1 MRKSILVMLCALL
14 LAAGAAEGSGPK
26 AGDLHGDDVI
36 ATAADGTV
44 FTAAMI
50 DSMLATSPQSVRNAF
65 KKIGLVWHGDRRYL
79 SFAELAAYCAP
90 VLWFSPDEPLLDR
103 AAGLEIR
110 MPTFFPFEAGVD
122 SPVVYYRVREIQ
134 EARDNSEPSPVL
146 ADVDSLRNDTTIDL
160 KQVGGI
166 DLDFFFFY
174 PSEEGLGAHKYDV
187 ESVQMKLVVVHPP
200 KYPELGYW
208 LTVQKITAK
217 AHGVLW
223 YDNNLVVDRHTH
235 FPVHLLVEEGKH
247 ATCTDKNG
255 DGHYTPAYDVNMRV
269 NDAWGVRD
277 VMSSGSLY
285 TGGYQ
290 GWMTKPRHAKHRVLP
305 PLPEDS
311 PHRAEYEVDG
321 VYAPDNAVYQLRP
334 FPRLA
339 PALAYDPA
347 LKRFVD
353 KGDQNWP
360 QVETYSGLKQF
371 AQWSDSE
378 SFVKSISAS
387 YRYDGQSGM
396 SVVFPLLVVK
406 NVSDPIAG
414 GWLVNRVYFK
424 DRGLRDASWN
434 LLYTSSA
441 SRWLDGYF
449 TFGWEWDD
457 NGTSTTT
464 YTMSEVGVKLRFNLG
479 ASPLKFLGKLT
490 DFWGVR
496 VGLKYLGLWDVKHLG
511 YAMEIGAGSF

>member
-1 MRKSILVMLCALL
+1 MRVPFIAILCTLF
-14 LAAGAAEGSGPK
+14 LAAGESEGSGPK
-26 AGDLHGDDVI
+26 LGDIHGEDII
-36 ATAADGTV
+36 ATTADGTV
-44 FTAAMI
+44 YTAAMI
-50 DSMLATSPQSVRNAF
+50 DSLLWDAPKSVRNAF
-65 KKIGLVWHGDRRYL
+65 KKIGLVWHGDRRYMG
-79 SFAELAAYCAP
+79 FAELAAYCAP
-90 VLWFSPDEPLLDR
+90 VLWFSPDEPLLDGDSGR
-103 AAGLEIR
+103 QIR
-110 MPTFFPFEAGVD
+110 QPTFFPFEPGVD
-122 SPVVYYRVREIQ
+122 SPVVYYRVRGIQ
-134 EARDNSEPSPVL
+134 EAKDNPEPTPVL
-146 ADVDSLRNDTTIDL
+146 VDVDSLRRDTAIDL
-160 KQVGGI
+160 KQVAGI

-174 PSEEGLGAHKYDV
+174 PSEEGLGAHRYDV
-187 ESVQMKLVVVHPP
+187 ESVEMKLMVVHP
-200 KYPELGYW
+200 KRYPELGYW
-208 LTVQKITAK
+208 VTVQKITAK

-223 YDNNLVVDRHTH
+223 YDNNLEVDRHTL

-277 VMSSGSLY
+277 VMASGSLY

-290 GWMTKPRHAKHRVLP
+290 GWMTKPRHERHRVLP
-305 PLPEDS
+305 PLPLDS
-311 PHRAEYEVDG
+311 PLREQFVVDG
-321 VYAPDNAVYQLRP
+321 TYAPANSVYELRP

-339 PALAYDPA
+339 PALAHDPA

-353 KGDQNWP
+353 KGDEDWP
-360 QVETYSGLKQF
+360 RVEQYNGIKQF
-371 AQWSDSE
+371 AQWADSE
-378 SFVKSISAS
+378 SFVKSVSVA
-387 YRYDGQSGM
+387 YRYDGESGM

-406 NVSDPIAG
+406 NVADPIAG

-424 DRGLRDASWN
+424 DRGFRDASWN

-449 TFGWEWDD
+449 TFGWEFDD
-457 NGTSTTT
+457 DGTSTTT

-479 ASPLKFLGKLT
+479 ASPLKFLGTLT

-496 VGLKYLGLWDVKHLG
+496 VGLKYLGIWDVKHLG